1 MSNSSF
7 ISHTSDDAESIESNS
22 SEIEITSPKLTL
34 FTVTTYTLYILL
46 WATVYAIAVH
56 LEFGTVYF
64 IVSILYAIWI
74 NTRTG
79 PKKQGE
85 ISAYSVFNPNC
96 EAIDGTLKAEQF
108 EQEIRYG
115 AGSVH

>member
-1 MSNSSF
+1 MSSSSF
-7 ISHTSDDAESIESNS
+7 ISHTSDGDESIESNS
-22 SEIEITSPKLTL
+22 SEVEIPCPKCTS
-34 FTVTTYTLYILL
+34 FTVIKYTLYFLL
-46 WATVYAIAVH
+46 WMTLYAIAIH
-56 LEFGTVYF
+56 LGFGAVYF
-64 IVSILYAIWI
+64 IISILCAMCI

-108 EQEIRYG
+108 EREIRYG
-115 AGSVH
+115 PGSIH